1 MAVTSMYQQII
12 NIYDDYKKENN
23 SIITNKTPSFIK
35 EKYINIQYE
44 QIDINLNYVFICI
57 EYRIYEAFM
66 SDLTALVNKYNTI
79 IEALNVC
86 AVIYCFI
93 VEFIVIVFII
103 FHLRKITQR
112 IEGATLRIN
121 NSFGYMLKRNISGDN
136 KEDNSFSYMNNDN

>member
-1 MAVTSMYQQII
+1 MFCKRNGIKIEFKFFI
-12 NIYDDYKKENN
+12 NKFFKV
-23 SIITNKTPSFIK
+23 
-35 EKYINIQYE
+35 NIQYE